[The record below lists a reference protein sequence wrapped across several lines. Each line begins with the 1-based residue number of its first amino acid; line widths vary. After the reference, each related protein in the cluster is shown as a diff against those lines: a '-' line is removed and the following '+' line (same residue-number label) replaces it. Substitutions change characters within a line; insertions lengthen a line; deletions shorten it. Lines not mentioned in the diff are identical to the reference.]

1 MSMKSL
7 NRSTAFYLKPVI
19 EMKVKSIMTPDP
31 VVIELPATRSYALEL
46 FKKHKVRSFPVVRRG
61 NKELVG
67 IVSIKRVLV
76 NPDEDQLAM
85 LVKRDVPVVKPTDD
99 LKKAVRLMLDYD
111 YRRVIVVNDDGK
123 VVGILTVGDIIRR
136 YLAKNEKYR
145 NVEIEP
151 YYQRNVS
158 VVWKGTPLKAALKAL
173 LLCNAM
179 AIPVIDDDGNLVG
192 IVDETDLLKD
202 SEVVRV
208 MKSSAL
214 SVSSEEEWILESN
227 PTLLFEKAELQL
239 PKKPVEDIMTKN
251 PIIATPHMSVYDVAN
266 KMAKYKIEQL
276 PVIKGEGDLVGL
288 IRDMDLIKVIVNRR

>member
-1 MSMKSL
+1 
-7 NRSTAFYLKPVI
+7 
-19 EMKVKSIMTPDP
+19 MTPDP
-31 VVIELPATRSYALEL
+31 VVIELPASRSYALEL

-61 NKELVG
+61 TKELVG

-99 LKKAVRLMLDYD
+99 LKKAVRLMLEYD
-111 YRRVIVVNDDGK
+111 YRRVIVVDDEGK

-145 NVEIEP
+145 EVEIEP
-151 YYQRNVS
+151 YYQRYVS
-158 VVWKGTPLKAALKAL
+158 VVWRGTPLKAALKAL

-179 AIPVIDDDGNLVG
+179 AIPVIDDDGNLIG

-214 SVSSEEEWILESN
+214 AVSSEEEWILESN
-227 PTLLFEKAELQL
+227 PILLFEKAELQM
-239 PKKPVEDIMTKN
+239 PKKPVEDIMTRN

-266 KMAKYKIEQL
+266 KMAKYRIEQL
-276 PVIKGEGDLVGL
+276 PVIRGEGDLVGL
-288 IRDMDLIKVIVNRR
+288 IRDMDLIKVIVNRK

>member
-1 MSMKSL
+1 
-7 NRSTAFYLKPVI
+7 
-19 EMKVKSIMTPDP
+19 MKVKTIMTPDP

-61 NKELVG
+61 NRELVG

-99 LKKAVRLMLDYD
+99 LKKAVRLMLEYD
-111 YRRVIVVNDDGK
+111 YRRVIVVDDNGE

-136 YLAKNEKYR
+136 YLSKHERYKNF
-145 NVEIEP
+145 EIEP

-158 VVWKGTPLKAALKAL
+158 VVWRGTPLKATLKAL

-179 AIPVIDDDGNLVG
+179 AIPVIDDDGNLIG

-214 SVSSEEEWILESN
+214 SASSEEEWILESH

-239 PKKPVEDIMTKN
+239 PKKPVEEIMTRN

-266 KMAKYKIEQL
+266 KMAKYRIEQL
-276 PVIKGEGDLVGL
+276 PVIRGEGDLVGL
-288 IRDMDLIKVIVNRR
+288 IRDMDLIKVIVNRK